1 MIMWSSAVGC
11 IVILILGLLVAPL
24 TAHAQQPSK
33 VPRVGVLWERTPPDP
48 FVAVFRQGLRELG
61 YIEGQSIVIEDR
73 WAYGVVDRFPAL
85 IAELI
90 DLNVDVLVVA
100 GTFAA
105 QAAKAH
111 TSTVPIVFTI
121 PGNPVED
128 GLVASLAHPGG
139 NATGLSTRT
148 PGLTGKQLEILKA
161 AVPQVS
167 RVTVLYNLLVVP
179 VHRLAL
185 QEAHEAAR
193 ALAMELQALEVR
205 QRHELASAFAVLTAW
220 RAGAVLALSGPP
232 IGNELAQLAQLAA
245 EHRLPA
251 IFIRKEFVEVG
262 ALLAYGPSFAD
273 NFRRAATYVDKILKG
288 AKPADLPVEQPTK
301 YELVI
306 NLKTAREL
314 GLTIPPTLLFQVDE
328 VIL

>member
-24 TAHAQQPSK
+24 AAHAQQPSK
-33 VPRVGVLWERTPPDP
+33 VPRVGVLWERSPPDP
-48 FVAVFRQGLRELG
+48 FIAAFRQGLRELG
-61 YIEGQSIVIEDR
+61 YTEGQSIVIED
-73 WAYGVVDRFPAL
+73 WYAYGAVDRFPAL
-85 IAELI
+85 AAELI

-100 GTFAA
+100 GTIAA
-105 QAAKAH
+105 QAAKAR
-111 TSTVPIVFTI
+111 TVTAPIVFTI

-128 GLVASLAHPGG
+128 ELVASLAHPGG

-148 PGLTGKQLEILKA
+148 PGLTGKQLELLKA

-167 RVTVLYNLLVVP
+167 HVTVLYNPVVWF
-179 VHRLAL
+179 HSLAL
-185 QEAHEAAR
+185 QEAREAAR
-193 ALAMELQALEVR
+193 ALAMELQVLEVR
-205 QRHELASAFAVLTAW
+205 QGNELASAFAALTAW
-220 RAGAVLALSGPP
+220 RAGAVLVLSGPP
-232 IGNELAQLAQLAA
+232 FGTELAQLAQLAA
-245 EHRLPA
+245 EHRVPA
-251 IFIRKEFVEVG
+251 MFIRKEFVEVG
-262 ALLAYGPSFAD
+262 GLLAYGPSFTD

-314 GLTIPPTLLFQVDE
+314 GLTVPPTFPFQADE
-328 VIL
+328 VIQ